1 MSIYNYFKTKK
12 NTDGKPLGKELEKV
26 ITDTTDLLISRP
38 TDVKHPGLL
47 LGKIQSGKTNA
58 FIGIIAKGFDDGYDV
73 MVLFTKSSIALVQQT
88 IRRVENELTEP
99 VENGQINILDI
110 IQLPNDL
117 PGGVL
122 RKKLIFLAKKE
133 KGNLK
138 ALHNVFFTEYK
149 EYLKNRNVLI
159 IDDEA
164 DFTGVGYKVDKKQID
179 GIDLGV
185 ISKEMSLFR
194 SKLSGKSDFLQVT
207 ATAYSLYLQPENIKA
222 NRKSYE
228 PLKPAFTQLVPV
240 HRYYIGGEYYFEY
253 SKTPDTAAYYLHNLI
268 DNNELTKV
276 LNNKKQDKRYINNIL
291 TTNNAEGFRT
301 AIINYLVAGSIR
313 LIQEQKN
320 NKYYKSSF
328 IVHTH
333 TSISQMKF
341 QVELVK
347 ELIYKLKDLYKS
359 DKPRF
364 IELLQLSFDNLLP
377 SLQTTDNYI
386 PKDYTGTDKKPTYS
400 NLYIPSFKEVCEEVL
415 TNLKDENIS
424 VIELNS
430 DNPDPNLLNKDG
442 QFKLM
447 LPFNIFIGGG
457 KLDRGVTFDNLLGF
471 FYGRESKTYQQDT
484 VLQHSRMYGARSHVD
499 MKVTRFYTTALIYES
514 MQKMYEFDEAL
525 REQII
530 KNPKE
535 PIKFINKDP
544 DGKFRPCN
552 PSKILISNTTTLRKF
567 KRLLPVGLQTKSP
580 TDTKKI
586 TNKVEAELRALSK
599 DIEKPF
605 TISLD
610 KAIELL
616 NLIYKSYEY
625 NDRFENSD
633 LDWDIK
639 AIEST
644 LKYINEGIKNP
655 SLKSQVFCFA
665 RLDRNTSRIR
675 PKANTFSDAPD
686 DGQKDA
692 PEARKAAKDVPCI
705 IFIKQKGSS
714 GSKGWRDVEFWW
726 PVIYCPENITDTIFT
741 SNSVG

>member
-1 MSIYNYFKTKK
+1 MSIYNYFKNKK
-12 NTDGKPLGKELEKV
+12 ATEGKPLGTELEKV
-26 ITDTTDLLISRP
+26 INDTTKLLISRP

-58 FIGIIAKGFDDGYDV
+58 FIGVIAKGFDDGYDV

-88 IRRVENELTEP
+88 IRRVENELSEP

-110 IQLPNDL
+110 IHLPNRL
-117 PGGVL
+117 QGGVL

-138 ALHNVFFTEYK
+138 ALHNVFFNEYND
-149 EYLKNRNVLI
+149 YLKDRNVLI

-164 DFTGVGYKVDKKQID
+164 DFTGVGYKSDDKKAD
-179 GIDLGV
+179 GFDLGV

-207 ATAYSLYLQPENIKA
+207 ATAYSLYLQPENIKL
-222 NRKSYE
+222 NNETYE

-253 SKTPDTAAYYLHNLI
+253 SKVPDTAAYYLHNLI
-268 DNNELTKV
+268 EDNELIKV
-276 LNNKKQDKRYINNIL
+276 LNNKKRDKRYISNIL
-291 TTNNAEGFRT
+291 TTDNAQGFRT
-301 AIINYLVAGSIR
+301 AIINYLVAGSVR
-313 LIQEQKN
+313 LIQESKN
-320 NKYYKSSF
+320 NKYHKSSF

-333 TSISQMKF
+333 TSIAQMKY
-341 QVELVK
+341 QVELV
-347 ELIYKLKDLYKS
+347 ESLIFGLINLHKT
-359 DKPRF
+359 DKTRF
-364 IELLQLSFDNLLP
+364 IELIQESYDNLLP
-377 SLQTTDNYI
+377 SLQTKDNYI
-386 PKDYTGTDKKPTYS
+386 PSDYKGTDRKPTYS
-400 NLYIPSFKEVCEEVL
+400 KLYIPSFKEVCDEL
-415 TNLKDENIS
+415 LIHLRDENIA

-471 FYGRESKTYQQDT
+471 FYGRESRTYQQDT

-544 DGKFRPCN
+544 DGNFRPCS
-552 PSKILISNTTTLRKF
+552 PLKILISNTTTLKEH

-580 TDTKKI
+580 TETKKI
-586 TNKVEAELRALSK
+586 TDKVEAELRAITN

-605 TISLD
+605 KIKLD

-616 NLIYKSYEY
+616 NLIYKSYEFS
-625 NDRFENSD
+625 DRFNNEE

-644 LKYINEGIKNP
+644 LKYINEDLKNP
-655 SLKSQVFCFA
+655 AVKNNVFCFA
-665 RLDRNTSRIR
+665 RLDRKTSRIR
-675 PKANTFSDAPD
+675 PKAKTFSDAPD

-692 PEARKAAKDVPCI
+692 PEARKAAKDAPCI
-705 IFIKQKGSS
+705 VFIKQKGLAIN
-714 GSKGWRDVEFWW
+714 GWRDVEFWW
-726 PVIYCPENITDTIFT
+726 PVIYCPENMTSTIFT
-741 SNSVG
+741 SKSVD